1 MDVELKYVF
10 YLDINIMFDMFLFEF
25 EVFINFDQQKKME
38 FVVCFVVD
46 DKEYWDNNEGK
57 NYKIF
62 FVDVKL
68 LDYVEEVV
76 KSVCDIFKLKNVELW
91 IQFVFWNKV
100 DIFVLYWQFW
110 WLIFQVLF
118 QIL

>member
-1 MDVELKYVF
+1 
-10 YLDINIMFDMFLFEF
+10 
-25 EVFINFDQQKKME
+25 ME

-76 KSVCDIFKLKNVELW
+76 KLVCDIFKLKNVELW
-91 IQFVFWNKV
+91 I
-100 DIFVLYWQFW
+100 
-110 WLIFQVLF
+110 
-118 QIL
+118 